1 MTTNELKESNEPLDR
16 KSQIFEEDPIST
28 EVGLDPAQQS
38 LADALRV
45 SFWILGAAIVV
56 LLGFF
61 LFSGAYSVGPNEVA
75 VPLFMGAYSG
85 DPTDRVRTAGTY
97 LAAPF
102 PLMEVIKVDTRPRS
116 ISINDSFWYEL
127 TDRDSGKGRDQLR
140 QSKSRPLNPTRDGSL
155 LTGDFNIIHARWA
168 VEYSISDPQTYLSN
182 VGNITLADRLV
193 RCSTEQGIVHAVAR
207 AEADQALKG
216 LANRELAISLSQQ
229 ALDEM
234 STGLRIENMTLQEV
248 AAPFSVVSAIDA
260 VTTAESERAQ
270 AIVNAQRMRARVL
283 GELAGEA
290 HEPLQAMLNDYD
302 RAVETDRDDDA
313 VQIQSRLDTAYST
326 LRTSDGK
333 RIGGD
338 VARII
343 NEGRTYQSQV
353 IETVKAQAMS
363 FRDLLPDTDVRRRI
377 VMNRLLEEA
386 KQAIYTGDVETFYV
400 APGQIKLDL
409 NRDPELARK
418 RQEDKLKT
426 TGVRGRQQEQGR

>member
-1 MTTNELKESNEPLDR
+1 METNNTLDK
-16 KSQIFEEDPIST
+16 KSHILDEDSIT
-28 EVGLDPAQQS
+28 ADAGLDPAQQS

-45 SFWILGAAIVV
+45 SFRLLGAAIVV

-75 VPLFMGAYSG
+75 VPLTMGAYSS
-85 DPTDRVRTAGTY
+85 DPTDRVRTTGTY

-102 PLMEVIKVDTRPRS
+102 PLMEVIKVDTRPRTL
-116 ISINDSFWYEL
+116 SINDSFWYEL

-155 LTGDFNIIHARWA
+155 LTGDFNIIHSRWD
-168 VEYSISDPQTYLSN
+168 VEYRVSDPQEYLSN
-182 VGNITLADRLV
+182 VSSMTLADRLV
-193 RCSTEQGIVHAVAR
+193 RCAAEQGIVHAIAR
-207 AEADQALKG
+207 VEADQALKG
-216 LANRELAISLSQQ
+216 LANRELAMSLAQHG
-229 ALDEM
+229 LDEM
-234 STGLRIENMTLQEV
+234 NTGLRIESMTLQSV

-270 AIVNAQRMRARVL
+270 AIVTAERTRARVL

-290 HEPLQAMLNDYD
+290 HEPLQLMLTRYD
-302 RAVETDRDDDA
+302 RAIEADNDRDA
-313 VQIQSRLDTAYST
+313 AEAQARLDASLSS
-326 LRTSDGK
+326 LRTDDGK
-333 RIGGD
+333 RIGGE

-343 NEGRTYQSQV
+343 NEGRTYQAQV
-353 IETVKAQAMS
+353 LETVKAQAMA

-377 VMNRLLEEA
+377 VMNRLLEDA

-426 TGVRGRQQEQGR
+426 TGVRGRQQQ

>member
-1 MTTNELKESNEPLDR
+1 METNNTLDK
-16 KSQIFEEDPIST
+16 KSHILDEDSIT
-28 EVGLDPAQQS
+28 ADAGLDPAQQS

-45 SFWILGAAIVV
+45 SFRLLGAAIVV

-75 VPLFMGAYSG
+75 VPLTMGAYSS
-85 DPTDRVRTAGTY
+85 DPTDRVRTTGTY

-102 PLMEVIKVDTRPRS
+102 PLMEVIKVDTRPRTL
-116 ISINDSFWYEL
+116 SINDSFWYEL

-155 LTGDFNIIHARWA
+155 LTGDFNIIHSRWD
-168 VEYSISDPQTYLSN
+168 VEYRVSDPQEYLSN
-182 VGNITLADRLV
+182 VSSMTLADRLV
-193 RCSTEQGIVHAVAR
+193 RCAAEQGIVHAIAR
-207 AEADQALKG
+207 VEADQALKG
-216 LANRELAISLSQQ
+216 LANRELAMSLAQHG
-229 ALDEM
+229 LDEM
-234 STGLRIENMTLQEV
+234 NTGLRIESMTLQSV

-270 AIVNAQRMRARVL
+270 AIVTAERTRARVL

-290 HEPLQAMLNDYD
+290 HEPLQLMLTRYD
-302 RAVETDRDDDA
+302 RAIEADNDRDA
-313 VQIQSRLDTAYST
+313 AEAQARLDASLSS
-326 LRTSDGK
+326 LRTDDGK
-333 RIGGD
+333 RIGGE

-343 NEGRTYQSQV
+343 NEGRTYQAQV
-353 IETVKAQAMS
+353 LETVKAQAMA

-377 VMNRLLEEA
+377 VMNRLLEDA

-400 APGQIKLDL
+400 APGQIKLDI

-426 TGVRGRQQEQGR
+426 TGVRGRQQQ